1 MRKHNQVGWGKTHSS
16 TSLCYTSQ
24 EFNEELR
31 SKTKSGLPIGLGRSY
46 GDSSINSQGIY
57 LEVDSGKKIEINAKE
72 MYATCSADVSIG
84 ELERAA
90 IKSGFFPP
98 TVPGTEYVSIGG
110 AIASNIHGKSHH
122 TSGSF
127 GDSVIEIDLITSNNE
142 TLKLTPNSVNSKYFW
157 ATVGGMGLTGIIIQA
172 KIKLN
177 KIESAY
183 VVVEEKRAKNLEE
196 LLDLI
201 KSFDKKYLYTV
212 AWIDLSGNYSGRG
225 IVSGGNHAK
234 ITDLN
239 LKVRKN
245 PLIIRSPRKFM
256 IPNLF
261 PTWFINSF
269 TVKIFNYLWFKKPLQ
284 NGQQHI
290 RKFLHPL
297 DSARKWNNI
306 YGRSGLIQFQFQVP
320 FGEEEFLRKVLNIL
334 RENKVASF
342 LGVLKSFGH
351 GDQSLLG
358 FPQPG
363 WTLAVD
369 YPANRTDL
377 LPKIK
382 TLMQEIA
389 KINGRVYLTKDAIL
403 EKEEFN
409 EMYKTH
415 QEWVKIK
422 SEIDPFKYWRS
433 DQGVRLGLC

>member
-1 MRKHNQVGWGKTHSS
+1 MRKHNQKGWGKTHSS

-24 EFNEELR
+24 EFNEKLR

-46 GDSSINSQGIY
+46 GDSSINSQGVY
-57 LEVDSGKKIEINAKE
+57 FEVDSSKKIEINEEE
-72 MYATCSADVSIG
+72 MYATCSAEVSIG

-90 IKSGFFPP
+90 IKRGFFPP
-98 TVPGTEYVSIGG
+98 AVPGTEFVSIGG

-122 TSGSF
+122 ISGSF
-127 GDSVIEIDLITSNNE
+127 GASVIELDLFTSNNE
-142 TLKLTPNSVNSKYFW
+142 TLKLTPSGVNSKYFW
-157 ATVGGMGLTGIIIQA
+157 ATIGGMGLTGIITQA

-177 KIESAY
+177 RIESSY
-183 VVVEEKRAKNLEE
+183 VVVEEKRAKNLEQ
-196 LLDLI
+196 LLDLV
-201 KSFDKKYLYTV
+201 KDFDKKYLYTV
-212 AWIDLSGNYSGRG
+212 AWIDLSGSYSGRG

-234 ITDLN
+234 ISDLN
-239 LKVRKN
+239 LKLRKEPLLIKN
-245 PLIIRSPRKFM
+245 PGKFM
-256 IPNLF
+256 IPDLF

-269 TVKIFNYLWFKKPLQ
+269 TVKIFNYCWFKKPLQ

-306 YGRSGLIQFQFQVP
+306 YGKSGLIQFQFQIP
-320 FGEEEFLRKVLNIL
+320 YGEEKFLRKVLNML
-334 RENKVASF
+334 QENKVASF

-351 GDQSLLG
+351 GDQSFLG

-369 YPANRTDL
+369 FPAKRTDL
-377 LPKIK
+377 WPKIK

-389 KINGRVYLTKDAIL
+389 KINGRVYLTKDSIL
-403 EKEEFN
+403 EEQEFN
-409 EMYKTH
+409 EMYKKNK
-415 QEWVKIK
+415 EWIRIK

-433 DQGVRLGLC
+433 DQGARLGLC